1 MANRYAALYAMA
13 GKAGMTDD
21 DLHRLACTVTG
32 KKSLRELDDCG
43 LAAVTERLRM
53 MKDDRDRVR
62 KDRNFTHGGN
72 PVTEKQRKK
81 IYMLMKTM
89 GWDWNRVS
97 GLARKL
103 FDTDAVEWLSHAQCS
118 DLIEA
123 LKDIGGRQADGNGE
137 GTDG

>member
-1 MANRYAALYAMA
+1 MANRYAAVYAMA
-13 GKAGMTDD
+13 GNAEMSDD
-21 DLHRLACTVTG
+21 DLHRLVGIVTQ
-32 KKSLRELDDCG
+32 KKSLKELDDCE

-53 MKDDRDRVR
+53 MKDDRGRVR

-103 FDTDAVEWLSHAQCS
+103 FGTDAVEWLSHPQCS

-123 LKDIGGRQADGNGE
+123 LKDIGARQARKDQQQ
-137 GTDG
+137 

>member
-1 MANRYAALYAMA
+1 MANRYAAVYAMA
-13 GKAGMTDD
+13 KKAEMTDD
-21 DLHRLACTVTG
+21 DLHKLVGIVTE
-32 KKSLRELDDCG
+32 KKSLKELDDCE
-43 LAAVTERLRM
+43 LTAVTERLRM
-53 MKDDRDRVR
+53 VKDDKRRVR
-62 KDRNFTHGGN
+62 KDGNFTHGGN

-123 LKDIGGRQADGNGE
+123 LKDIGARQPGADQQH
-137 GTDG
+137 

>member
-1 MANRYAALYAMA
+1 MVNRYAAVYIMA
-13 GKAGMTDD
+13 KKAEMTND
-21 DLHRLACTVTG
+21 DLHKLASIVTG
-32 KKSLRELDDCG
+32 KKSLKELDDCE

-53 MKDDRDRVR
+53 MKDGRGRGR
-62 KDRNFTHGGN
+62 KGRNFTHGGN

-103 FDTDAVEWLSHAQCS
+103 FGTDAVEWLSHSQCS

-123 LKDIGGRQADGNGE
+123 LKDISARRADQQ
-137 GTDG
+137 

>member
-1 MANRYAALYAMA
+1 MANRYAAVYAMA
-13 GKAGMTDD
+13 GKAEMTDD
-21 DLHRLACTVTG
+21 DLHKLVGIVTQ
-32 KKSLRELDDCG
+32 KKSLRELDDCEI
-43 LAAVTERLRM
+43 AAVTERLRM
-53 MKDDRDRVR
+53 MRDDRERTR
-62 KDRNFTHGGN
+62 RDRNFTHGGN
-72 PVTEKQRKK
+72 LVTEKQRKK

-123 LKDIGGRQADGNGE
+123 LKDIGARQSGADQQH
-137 GTDG
+137 

>member
-1 MANRYAALYAMA
+1 MANRYAAVYAMA
-13 GKAGMTDD
+13 GKAEMSDD
-21 DLHRLACTVTG
+21 DLHRLVGIVTK
-32 KKSLRELDDCG
+32 KKSLKELDDCE

-53 MKDDRDRVR
+53 MKDDRGRVR

-103 FDTDAVEWLSHAQCS
+103 FGMDAVEWLSHPQCS

-123 LKDIGGRQADGNGE
+123 LKDIGARQTRKD
-137 GTDG
+137 

>member
-1 MANRYAALYAMA
+1 MANRYAAVYAMA

-21 DLHRLACTVTG
+21 DLHRLVGTVTK
-32 KKSLRELDDCG
+32 KKSLRELDDCE

-53 MKDDRDRVR
+53 TGDEKGRTRR
-62 KDRNFTHGGN
+62 DRNFTHGGN

-123 LKDIGGRQADGNGE
+123 LKDIGARKPGADQQQ
-137 GTDG
+137 

>member
-1 MANRYAALYAMA
+1 MANRYAAIYAMA
-13 GKAGMTDD
+13 KKAEVADD
-21 DLHRLACTVTG
+21 DLHKLVSIVTK
-32 KKSLRELDDCG
+32 KKSLKDLDDCE
-43 LAAVTERLRM
+43 LAAVTDRLRM
-53 MKDDRDRVR
+53 MKDSRERGR

-89 GWDWNRVS
+89 GWDWKRVS

-118 DLIEA
+118 NLIEA
-123 LKDIGGRQADGNGE
+123 LKDIGARQDQ
-137 GTDG
+137 TQ

>member
-1 MANRYAALYAMA
+1 MANRYAAVYAMA
-13 GKAGMTDD
+13 EKSGMSSDD
-21 DLHRLACTVTG
+21 VHRLAYDMTQ
-32 KKSLRELDDCG
+32 KRSLKELDDSE
-43 LAAVTERLRM
+43 LTAVTERLRVL
-53 MKDDRDRVR
+53 KNSREKSR
-62 KDRNFTHGGN
+62 KSRNFTNGGN
-72 PVTEKQRKK
+72 PVTEKQRRK

-123 LKDIGGRQADGNGE
+123 LKDIGDRQPRKD
-137 GTDG
+137 

>member
-1 MANRYAALYAMA
+1 MANRYAAVYAMA
-13 GKAGMTDD
+13 KKAEVTDD
-21 DLHRLACTVTG
+21 DLHKLVSIVTE
-32 KKSLRELDDCG
+32 KKSLRELDDCE
-43 LAAVTERLRM
+43 LVAVTERLRM
-53 MKDDRDRVR
+53 MKDDRGRGR

-103 FDTDAVEWLSHAQCS
+103 FDADAVEWLSHKQCS

-123 LKDIGGRQADGNGE
+123 LKDISGRQASDGRQH
-137 GTDG
+137 

>member
-1 MANRYAALYAMA
+1 MANRYAAVYAMA
-13 GKAGMTDD
+13 GKAEMTDD
-21 DLHRLACTVTG
+21 DLHRLVSIVTK
-32 KKSLRELDDCG
+32 KKSLRELDDCE

-53 MKDDRDRVR
+53 MKDDRGRVR

-103 FDTDAVEWLSHAQCS
+103 FGTDAVEWLSHPQCA

-123 LKDIGGRQADGNGE
+123 LKDIGARQSSADLQH
-137 GTDG
+137 

>member
-1 MANRYAALYAMA
+1 MANRYAAVYAMA
-13 GKAGMTDD
+13 GKVKMTDD
-21 DLHRLACTVTG
+21 DLHKLVGIVTQ
-32 KKSLRELDDCG
+32 KKSLRELDDCEI
-43 LAAVTERLRM
+43 AAVTERLRM
-53 MKDDRDRVR
+53 MRDDRERTR
-62 KDRNFTHGGN
+62 RDRNFTHGGN
-72 PVTEKQRKK
+72 PVTEKQRRK

-123 LKDIGGRQADGNGE
+123 LKDIGARQAGAGQQH
-137 GTDG
+137 

>member
-1 MANRYAALYAMA
+1 MANRFAAVYAMA
-13 GKAGMTDD
+13 GKAEMTDD
-21 DLHRLACTVTG
+21 DLHRLVGIVTQ
-32 KKSLRELDDCG
+32 KKSLKELDDCE

-53 MKDDRDRVR
+53 MKDDRGRVR

-72 PVTEKQRKK
+72 PGTEKQRKK

-103 FDTDAVEWLSHAQCS
+103 FGTDAVEWLSHPQCS

-123 LKDIGGRQADGNGE
+123 LKDIGARQARKDQQQ
-137 GTDG
+137 

>member
-1 MANRYAALYAMA
+1 MVNRYAAVYAMA
-13 GKAGMTDD
+13 GKVKMTDD
-21 DLHRLACTVTG
+21 DLHKLVGIVTQ
-32 KKSLRELDDCG
+32 KKSLRELDDCEI
-43 LAAVTERLRM
+43 AAVTERLRM
-53 MKDDRDRVR
+53 MRDDRERTR
-62 KDRNFTHGGN
+62 RDRNFTHGGN
-72 PVTEKQRKK
+72 PVTEKQRRK

-123 LKDIGGRQADGNGE
+123 LKDIGGRQAGAGQQH
-137 GTDG
+137 

>member
-1 MANRYAALYAMA
+1 MANRYAAVYAMA
-13 GKAGMTDD
+13 GKAEMTDD
-21 DLHRLACTVTG
+21 DLHKLVGIVTQ
-32 KKSLRELDDCG
+32 KKSLRDLDDCE

-53 MKDDRDRVR
+53 MQEDKGRDR
-62 KDRNFTHGGN
+62 KGRNFTNGGN

-89 GWDWNRVS
+89 GWDWGRVS

-103 FDTDAVEWLSHAQCS
+103 FDTDAVEWLSHSQCS

-123 LKDIGGRQADGNGE
+123 LKDIGARQSGADQQH
-137 GTDG
+137 

>member
-1 MANRYAALYAMA
+1 MANRYAAVYAMA
-13 GKAGMTDD
+13 GKAEMTDD
-21 DLHRLACTVTG
+21 DLHRLVSIVTK
-32 KKSLRELDDCG
+32 KKSLRELDDCE
-43 LAAVTERLRM
+43 LAAVTERLCM
-53 MKDDRDRVR
+53 MKDDRGRVR

-118 DLIEA
+118 GLIEA
-123 LKDIGGRQADGNGE
+123 LKDIGARQSSADQQH
-137 GTDG
+137 

>member
-1 MANRYAALYAMA
+1 MAYMANRYAAVYAMA
-13 GKAGMTDD
+13 KKAELTDD
-21 DLHRLACTVTG
+21 DLHKLVSIVTG
-32 KKSLRELDDCG
+32 KKSLKELDDCEIT
-43 LAAVTERLRM
+43 AVTERLRM
-53 MKDDRDRVR
+53 MKDDRARGR

-103 FDTDAVEWLSHAQCS
+103 FETDAVEWLSHSQCS

-123 LKDIGGRQADGNGE
+123 LKDIGARQD
-137 GTDG
+137 DRQ